1 MTKKAY
7 SLQQQLIIRTGLL
20 MMIVF
25 LILSAGVW
33 DYARRA
39 ADLSYNRL
47 LNSASLSIIERIS
60 VQESQIDLDL
70 PYAALSMLE
79 LAPDDKIYYEVI
91 DHNHQH
97 LTGYR
102 ETPSPANYRPS
113 SNPEFYNATYKGE
126 DVSWVIQS
134 KRLIAPTAN
143 GWVVIKLG
151 QTRNARTELSDEIFF
166 SSLATLSG
174 ILLFTL
180 LLVWLGVRRALQPLS
195 IISENLKNRSAND
208 RRPLK
213 TPAIR
218 EVAPLIEAINNYQ
231 QQLLNNLQTMKVF
244 IADASHQIRSSLGG
258 IQGQLDVTLQ
268 SSDTDKIRT
277 RLFNIRRQHKKLTR
291 LTNQLLAHA
300 LVTHRSDSME
310 PQTVVANALVEE
322 LLTEIV
328 RDHAHTQIDFS
339 YTAETDNIQ
348 IPGDR
353 ISLKEALRNLLENAI
368 RYGLDNNQID
378 ITLRHTDDNMLE
390 IMIDDSGPG
399 IPAHQRR
406 QAVKRFSRLSSDLSG
421 SGLGLAIVE
430 TVINAHQG
438 TLKLAQSPS
447 GGLRVLIRLPGTRL

>member
-1 MTKKAY
+1 MTKTAY
-7 SLQQQLIIRTGLL
+7 SLQQQLIVRTGLL

-25 LILSAGVW
+25 AVLSAGVW

-47 LNSASLSIIERIS
+47 LNSASLSILERIS

-91 DHNHQH
+91 DHTGQH

-102 ETPSPANYRPS
+102 QTPSPINYQPNS
-113 SNPEFYNATYKGE
+113 KPEFYTAKYKGE
-126 DVSWVIQS
+126 AVSWVIQS
-134 KRLIAPTAN
+134 KQLIAPTAN
-143 GWVVIKLG
+143 GWVMIKLG
-151 QTRNARTELSDEIFF
+151 QTNNARNELSDEIFY

-174 ILLFTL
+174 ILLLTL
-180 LLVWLGVRRALQPLS
+180 VLVWLGVRRALQPLS

-218 EVAPLIEAINNYQ
+218 EVVPLIAAINNYQ

-268 SSDTDKIRT
+268 SSDTDEIKH
-277 RLFNIRRQHKKLTR
+277 RLSNIRQQHKKLTR

-310 PQTVVANALVEE
+310 PQIISANALVEE

-328 RDHAHTQIDFS
+328 RDHAHTGIDFS
-339 YTAETDNIQ
+339 YTAEADNIH
-348 IPGDR
+348 IPGDKV
-353 ISLKEALRNLLENAI
+353 SLKEAIKNLLENAI
-368 RYGLDNNQID
+368 RYGPDNNQID
-378 ITLRHTDDNMLE
+378 IILRPDNPDMLE
-390 IMIDDSGPG
+390 IIIDDSGPG

-406 QAVKRFSRLSSDLSG
+406 QALQRFSRLSSDISG

-430 TVINAHQG
+430 TVIQAHQG
-438 TLKLAQSPS
+438 SLKLDRSPS
-447 GGLRVLIRLPGTRL
+447 GGLRVLIRLPGARL